1 MVGFSVIEIIFFL
14 AGFLLWVPVYFF
26 WIIPTTAR
34 LSVQKWKEWSLSD
47 DGQETLIEVLGAEN
61 GVIDH
66 IALASGQLIKAMFEG
81 GFGQVAKQLNN
92 DPKIAM
98 STGIAEQL
106 KDMKW
111 YESALLMK
119 VASAVPELQ
128 PLLGLAKGMPSGE
141 TAEVKPQIT
150 PAQPSN

>member
-1 MVGFSVIEIIFFL
+1 MEEIIFFL
-14 AGFLLWVPVYFF
+14 AGFTFTLCIYLPLYFYVL
-26 WIIPTTAR
+26 IPYTAR

-47 DGQETLIEVLGAEN
+47 DGQDTLVEVLGAEN

-66 IALASGQLIKAMFEG
+66 IALASGGLIKQMFEG
-81 GFGQVAKQLNN
+81 GFGKAVSNLKKS
-92 DPKIAM
+92 DPQIAM

-119 VASAVPELQ
+119 VAQQIPELQ
-128 PLLGLAKGMPSGE
+128 PLLGLAKGFTGNEQPK
-141 TAEVKPQIT
+141 VKGDVG
-150 PAQPSN
+150 PAQASN

>member
-1 MVGFSVIEIIFFL
+1 VIEIIFFL

-34 LSVQKWKEWSLSD
+34 LSVEKWKEWSLSD
-47 DGQETLIEVLGAEN
+47 DGQDTLIEVLGSEN

-66 IALASGQLIKAMFEG
+66 IALASGQLIKSMFEG
-81 GFGQVAKQLNN
+81 GFGKAVTNLKKS
-92 DPKIAM
+92 DPQFAM
-98 STGIAEQL
+98 SSGIASQL

-119 VASAVPELQ
+119 VAGAIPELQ
-128 PLLGLAKGMPSGE
+128 PLLGIAQGITGDKQPESKP
-141 TAEVKPQIT
+141 EVG
-150 PAQPSN
+150 PAQASN

>member
-1 MVGFSVIEIIFFL
+1 MIEIIFFIL
-14 AGFLLWVPVYFF
+14 GFLLWLPIYFYV
-26 WIIPTTAR
+26 IIPKNVMAWR
-34 LSVQKWKEWSLSD
+34 DWALSE
-47 DGQETLIEVLGAEN
+47 DGNKVLVEVLTQEE

-66 IALASGQLIKAMFEG
+66 IAHASAGLIKNMFEG

-98 STGIAEQL
+98 ASGIAEQL

-119 VASAVPELQ
+119 IAQTVPELQ
-128 PLLGLAKGMPSGE
+128 PLLGIAKGVTEGVTSKSKGE
-141 TAEVKPQIT
+141 VSPAE
-150 PAQPSN
+150 ASS

>member
-1 MVGFSVIEIIFFL
+1 MQEIIFFL
-14 AGFLLWVPVYFF
+14 AGFLAWLPLYFF

-34 LSVQKWKEWSLSD
+34 LSVEKWKEWALSD
-47 DGQETLIEVLGAEN
+47 DGQDTLVEVLGAED

-66 IALASGQLIKAMFEG
+66 IALASGGLIKQMFEG
-81 GFGQVAKQLNN
+81 GFGKAVSNLKNS

-98 STGIAEQL
+98 ATGIAEQL

-119 VASAVPELQ
+119 VAQQIPELQ
-128 PLLGLAKGMPSGE
+128 PLLGLAQGLTSDEQPKVKG
-141 TAEVKPQIT
+141 EVG
-150 PAQPSN
+150 PAQASN

>member
-1 MVGFSVIEIIFFL
+1 MEEIIFFL
-14 AGFLLWVPVYFF
+14 AGFLAWLPLYFF

-34 LSVQKWKEWSLSD
+34 LSVEKWKEWALSD
-47 DGQETLIEVLGAEN
+47 DGQDTLIEVLGAED

-66 IALASGQLIKAMFEG
+66 IALASGRLIKSMFEG
-81 GFGQVAKQLNN
+81 GFGQVSKQLMN
-92 DPKIAM
+92 DPQVAM

-119 VASAVPELQ
+119 VAQQIPELQ
-128 PLLGLAKGMPSGE
+128 PLLGLAKGLTGNE
-141 TAEVKPQIT
+141 QGEVKPQVT
-150 PAQPSN
+150 PAQASN